1 MIPLI
6 TVMRANVGLYCH
18 LLEARD
24 VANQPILPF
33 PDAGAKNQKME
44 AQAPIHTVE
53 TEDENS
59 LDP

>member
-1 MIPLI
+1 MP
-6 TVMRANVGLYCH
+6 A
-18 LLEARD
+18 
-24 VANQPILPF
+24 
-33 PDAGAKNQKME
+33 QKIKKLE